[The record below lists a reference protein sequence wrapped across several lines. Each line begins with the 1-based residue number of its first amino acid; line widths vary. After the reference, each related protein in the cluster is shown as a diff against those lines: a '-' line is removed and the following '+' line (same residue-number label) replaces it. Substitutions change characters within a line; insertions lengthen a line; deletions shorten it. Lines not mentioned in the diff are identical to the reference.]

1 MSSKIGKGAQR
12 QLSPQLKAITLRI
25 TDSCELTYG
34 TGILRRVALPA
45 ENDSAAALTPTLCLI
60 TSSELIPSGEDA
72 LDARVELAAPGA
84 TDFACHEL
92 VHLLSCD
99 LVRLFLTHSLI
110 MMNIIFYY
118 YCYYFYYCY
127 YNYH

>member
-1 MSSKIGKGAQR
+1 MEGSEKQARSESSFSSICQEALR

-45 ENDSAAALTPTLCLI
+45 GDSLTEIAPTLCLI

-72 LDARVELAAPGA
+72 VDARVEVPVPGA
-84 TDFACHEL
+84 ADLARHEL
-92 VHLLSCD
+92 VRLSTLCD
-99 LVRLFLTHSLI
+99 LVRL
-110 MMNIIFYY
+110 
-118 YCYYFYYCY
+118 
-127 YNYH
+127 